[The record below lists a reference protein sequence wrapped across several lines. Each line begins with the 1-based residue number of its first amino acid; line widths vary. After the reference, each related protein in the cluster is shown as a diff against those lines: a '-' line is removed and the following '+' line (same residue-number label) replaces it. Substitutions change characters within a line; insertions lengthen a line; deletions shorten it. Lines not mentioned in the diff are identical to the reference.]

1 MVYVLGKLKLESYE
15 KWKNLFDQRSST
27 RKESGSK
34 EAHLFRNS
42 ENQNEVVIL
51 FDWDN
56 IENARNYMESDKL
69 RKLLINAGAEII
81 EITYLDEQEK
91 SV

>member
-15 KWKNLFDQRSST
+15 KWKPLFDERSSA

-56 IENARNYMESDKL
+56 IENARKYMESDSLK
-69 RKLLINAGAEII
+69 KLLLNVGAEII
-81 EITYLDEQEK
+81 EITYLDEQET

>member
-15 KWKNLFDQRSST
+15 KWKNLFDQRFST

>member
-15 KWKNLFDQRSST
+15 KWKPFFDERLST

-56 IENARNYMESDKL
+56 IENARKYMESDSLK
-69 RKLLINAGAEII
+69 KLLINVGAEII
-81 EITYLDEQEK
+81 EITYLDEQET

>member
-15 KWKNLFDQRSST
+15 KWKPFFDERSST

-56 IENARNYMESDKL
+56 IENARKYMESDSLK
-69 RKLLINAGAEII
+69 KLLLNVGAEII
-81 EITYLDEQEK
+81 EITYLDEQET